1 MQTIEALAR
10 DLEGGRVTAR
20 KLIEGALARI
30 ADPAGEGAA
39 TFLAVHG
46 DVARA
51 TADHLDG
58 LRKLGRQPSRF
69 AGIPMSVK
77 DLFDEAGEVTKA
89 GSVILADA
97 PPATVDGLAVR
108 RLKALG
114 FISVG
119 RTNMTEFAY
128 SGVGLNS
135 HYGQPRSAW
144 DRGTAR
150 IPGGSSSGAGV
161 SVSDGMVALAL
172 GTDTGGSCRIPAAF
186 NGVVGYKS
194 SWGRVSLAGVFPLS
208 QSFDSAGPLA
218 LSVGCCATAD
228 AIMAGDWDGK
238 VAPRAPASLRFGI
251 LGTVMLEDLD
261 AEVAAGFEA
270 ALKRLGEA
278 GVGFVDVQL
287 PELAELPKINAGGG
301 IVAAEA
307 FAVHGDRI
315 AREAERFDQ
324 RVVKRIAAGGAISA
338 AQLID
343 IRRRRREI
351 IAAAHDMFAGLDA
364 IVAPTAPNLPPPIA
378 ALDAYDDYVRINLRC
393 LRNTFIGNFLDA
405 CAISLPVHGPG
416 EPPVGLM
423 LMAPHGHDRRLFSA
437 AAAVEAVLGQGRG

>member
-1 MQTIEALAR
+1 MKTIEALAR
-10 DLEGGRVTAR
+10 DLEEGRVTAR
-20 KLIEGALARI
+20 GLVERALERI
-30 ADPAGEGAA
+30 ADPAGEGSS
-39 TFLAVHG
+39 TFLAVHAE
-46 DVARA
+46 VARA
-51 TADHLDG
+51 TADYLDG
-58 LRKLGRQPSRF
+58 LRKKGRQPSRF

-97 PPATVDGLAVR
+97 APATVDAVALS

-128 SGVGLNS
+128 SGVGLNP

-144 DRGTAR
+144 DRQSAR
-150 IPGGSSSGAGV
+150 VPGGSSSGAGV
-161 SVSDGMVALAL
+161 SVADGMAVLAL

-194 SWGRVSLAGVFPLS
+194 SSGRVPLTGVFPLS
-208 QSFDSAGPLA
+208 QSFDSVGPLA

-228 AIMAGDWDGK
+228 AIMAGDWEGI
-238 VAPRAPASLRFGI
+238 VARRAPATLRLGI
-251 LGTVMLEDLD
+251 LGTVMLDDLD

-270 ALKRLGEA
+270 ALKRLGKA
-278 GVGFVDVQL
+278 GVGFVDVEL
-287 PELAELPKINAGGG
+287 PELAELPRINAGGG

-307 FAVHGDRI
+307 FAVHRDRI
-315 AREAERFDQ
+315 AGDGERFDQ
-324 RVVKRIAAGGAISA
+324 RVMKRIAAGGTISA
-338 AQLID
+338 AQLIAT
-343 IRRRRREI
+343 RRRRSEI
-351 IAAAHDMFAGLDA
+351 IAAADGIFAGLDA
-364 IVAPTAPNLPPPIA
+364 IVSPTTPNLPPPIA
-378 ALDAYDDYVRINLRC
+378 ALEKYDDYVSINLRC

-416 EPPVGLM
+416 EAPVGLM
-423 LMAPHGHDRRLFSA
+423 LMAPHGHDRQLFTA
-437 AAAVEAVLGQGRG
+437 AAAVEAVLGEGR